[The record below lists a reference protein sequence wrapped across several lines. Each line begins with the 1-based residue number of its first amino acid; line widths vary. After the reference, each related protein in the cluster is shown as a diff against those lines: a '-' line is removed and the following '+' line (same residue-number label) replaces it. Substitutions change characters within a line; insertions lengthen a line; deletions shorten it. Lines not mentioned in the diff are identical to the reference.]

1 MTFPGTPPLPSA
13 YKKDPLIIK
22 DVDRISLEDDRWIFV
37 DNGTT
42 YQFNY
47 MLDQW
52 VPIKDKTEDKA
63 KDQRAE
69 DQRAEEEEEQN
80 KEELRRIKR
89 QKIEQMKKERP
100 KEHSREHCRAKE
112 RKGPRPS
119 PYKLILH
126 NMFRTEE
133 DSPQL
138 RADIVADLEQ
148 ECGDG
153 IGVEFVDD
161 VVEIVMDREQGI
173 RWKEKLHGRWYDGQK
188 IEVE

>member
-22 DVDRISLEDDRWIFV
+22 DLDRISLEDDRWIFV

-47 MLDQW
+47 MLDRW
-52 VPIKDKTEDKA
+52 VPIEDKA
-63 KDQRAE
+63 E
-69 DQRAEEEEEQN
+69 DQTAEEEEEQN

-100 KEHSREHCRAKE
+100 KEHSRAKE

-138 RADIVADLEQ
+138 RGDIVADLEQ

-161 VVEIVMDREQGI
+161 VVEVVMDREQGI